1 MLKYITVV
9 EKGSWKSSFK
19 SVNNWKVKNH
29 CYYTGIYGNAAY
41 SIWNLKFNVPNEI
54 LAVFHNGSNS
64 CYHFIIKELAK

>member
-1 MLKYITVV
+1 MLKYVTVV

-19 SVNNWKVKNH
+19 SVNNWKVKDH
-29 CYYTGIYGNAAY
+29 CYYIGIYGNAAY